1 MITRCDKGKKMDFKR
16 YRKWILLYLSVM
28 IFLVTLIMIEMI
40 LFDFPAFYN
49 ITSGDIVLDFLIIFI
64 LTSIFSTISGI
75 FLGFLFGPLY
85 LWIHEKLIGR
95 KMIYGIRNKQNSE
108 KLKGVFIKLFFP
120 ALMVMNFSFLLH
132 DSAIINTFILN
143 PIIPNE
149 LIKIMVAVWL
159 FPWVSIISL
168 GLFSGAYF
176 LNDAGLIYS
185 NKNKVRID
193 PRPVELRSVG
203 NWYIQFLKGY
213 AGITVFLNLYELL
226 SGFVYLL
233 GDPSSMIAGI
243 LFFSSWPIMP
253 FILAFLMIPAIIG
266 LDFTF
271 EKRKK
276 YMLKYAEKRGI
287 IEMIDDPLDL
297 E

>member
-1 MITRCDKGKKMDFKR
+1 MEFKR

-28 IFLVTLIMIEMI
+28 VFLVTLIIIEMI

-49 ITSGDIVLDFLIIFI
+49 ITSGDVVLDFLIIFI
-64 LTSIFSTISGI
+64 LISVFSTIGGI
-75 FLGFLFGPLY
+75 FLGYIFGPIY
-85 LWIHEKLIGR
+85 LWLHEKMIGR
-95 KMIYGIRNKQNSE
+95 KMLYGIRSKKNSE
-108 KLKGVFIKLFFP
+108 NLKNVFIKLFFP

-132 DSAIINTFILN
+132 DTPIINTFILN
-143 PIIPNE
+143 PITPNE
-149 LIKIMVAVWL
+149 LTKLMVATWL
-159 FPWVSIISL
+159 FPWVSIIGL

-176 LNDAGLIYS
+176 LNDAGIIYS
-185 NKNKVRID
+185 NKNKVRAD

-226 SGFVYLL
+226 SGFIYLL

-243 LFFSSWPIMP
+243 IFFISWPIMP

-266 LDFTF
+266 LDLTF

-276 YMLKYAEKRGI
+276 YILKYAEKRSITG
-287 IEMIDDPLDL
+287 MINDPLDL
-297 E
+297 G